1 MDYVP
6 CSRVIMNGEL
16 INYELYNQNHSEGS
30 EGLLI
35 FSLFSCVICHVIKT
49 MIAKRGSGLQ
59 VFVGVLKQLD
69 YVGEHYTLLGLLRF
83 VAAWLCLFLLFYY
96 EIDSTNHRLNFKCRR
111 KGRAMNILSLF
122 FPANLK
128 YQ

>member
-16 INYELYNQNHSEGS
+16 IKYLRAVQSKSLSESS

-59 VFVGVLKQLD
+59 V
-69 YVGEHYTLLGLLRF
+69 
-83 VAAWLCLFLLFYY
+83 
-96 EIDSTNHRLNFKCRR
+96 
-111 KGRAMNILSLF
+111 
-122 FPANLK
+122 
-128 YQ
+128 